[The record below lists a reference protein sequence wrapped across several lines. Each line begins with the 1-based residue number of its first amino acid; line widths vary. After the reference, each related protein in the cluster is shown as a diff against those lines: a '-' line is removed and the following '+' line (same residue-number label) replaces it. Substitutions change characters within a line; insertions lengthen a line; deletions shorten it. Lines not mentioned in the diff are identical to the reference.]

1 MADEQ
6 PPPPPPPQS
15 PQSPQSGWSPTPA
28 APGYGYR
35 PPQTEGMAIAAFV
48 CAVAAFVVC
57 PVIPAIVALVLAHNA
72 QQKINA
78 SGGSLTGDGF
88 NTAARIISWVHLA
101 LAALAIVIVVA
112 VAVAGGFD
120 DDVDVDVDN
129 LESSAPA
136 VTALR

>member
-6 PPPPPPPQS
+6 PPPPPPPPQS

-35 PPQTEGMAIAAFV
+35 PPQTEGMAI
-48 CAVAAFVVC
+48 AAFVVC

-101 LAALAIVIVVA
+101 LAALAIVILVA

-120 DDVDVDVDN
+120 DDVDVDNFD
-129 LESSAPA
+129 SSAPV